1 MKKIALALMLVL
13 AASPALAI
21 SRYNPLTMSCA
32 SMRAAI
38 HNQGAVIFRYQ
49 SPRGLP
55 LYDRYVRNS
64 NYCDATDYAE
74 WTYIPSKDTPRC
86 RVLNCQNIDNLDGC
100 SSFRIISSDVFAVI
114 GSAGTVRLSR
124 LRKV

>member
-32 SMRAAI
+32 SVRAAI

-55 LYDRYVRNS
+55 LYDRYVQSEQFCNIGEVRKRVYVPS
-64 NYCDATDYAE
+64 ADTKSCPV
-74 WTYIPSKDTPRC
+74 YICK
-86 RVLNCQNIDNLDGC
+86 RVD
-100 SSFRIISSDVFAVI
+100 SERRFRR
-114 GSAGTVRLSR
+114 RL
-124 LRKV
+124 LPD

>member
-32 SMRAAI
+32 NVRAAI
-38 HNQGAVIFRYQ
+38 HNRGAVIFRYQ
-49 SPRGLP
+49 SPRGSP

-74 WTYIPSKDTPRC
+74 WTHIPSKDNPRC
-86 RVLNCQNIDNLDGC
+86 QVLNCQNIDNLDGML
-100 SSFRIISSDVFAVI
+100 FVPDYQ
-114 GSAGTVRLSR
+114 L
-124 LRKV
+124 

>member
-21 SRYNPLTMSCA
+21 SRYNPLTMGCA
-32 SMRAAI
+32 SVRAAI

-64 NYCDATDYAE
+64 HYCDATDYAE
-74 WTYIPSKDTPRC
+74 WTHIPSKDDPRC
-86 RVLNCQNIDNLDGC
+86 PVLNCQNIDNLDGML
-100 SSFRIISSDVFAVI
+100 FVPHHQ
-114 GSAGTVRLSR
+114 L
-124 LRKV
+124 

>member
-1 MKKIALALMLVL
+1 MKKIAVTLALVL

-21 SRYNPLTMSCA
+21 SRYNPLTTSCQ
-32 SMRAAI
+32 SVRAAI
-38 HNQGAVIFRYQ
+38 HNQGAVIFRYT

-74 WTYIPSKDTPRC
+74 WTSIPSKDNPKC
-86 RVLNCQNIDNLDGC
+86 RVLNCQNIDNLDGMFFIPHY
-100 SSFRIISSDVFAVI
+100 S
-114 GSAGTVRLSR
+114 L
-124 LRKV
+124 

>member
-1 MKKIALALMLVL
+1 MKIIALALMLVLVL

-21 SRYNPLTMSCA
+21 SRYNPLAMSCA
-32 SMRAAI
+32 SVRAAI

-74 WTYIPSKDTPRC
+74 WTHIPSKDNPRC
-86 RVLNCQNIDNLDGC
+86 QVLNCKSIDNLDGML
-100 SSFRIISSDVFAVI
+100 FIPHHQ
-114 GSAGTVRLSR
+114 L
-124 LRKV
+124 